1 MIKTDRI
8 YCIEVL
14 DFMKQDEEE
23 VMEILEWLEQ
33 NHQQNELSISE
44 FISFQN
50 IAMLIRLIS
59 IFMLLNIRIN
69 KSYEDHSE

>member
-23 VMEILEWLEQ
+23 VIEILEWLEQ
-33 NHQQNELSISE
+33 NHKKNELSISE

-59 IFMLLNIRIN
+59 IFILLNIRIN

>member
-59 IFMLLNIRIN
+59 IFILLNICIN

>member
-33 NHQQNELSISE
+33 NHKKNELSISE

-50 IAMLIRLIS
+50 IAMLI
-59 IFMLLNIRIN
+59 LLC
-69 KSYEDHSE
+69 Y

>member
-1 MIKTDRI
+1 
-8 YCIEVL
+8 
-14 DFMKQDEEE
+14 
-23 VMEILEWLEQ
+23 MEILEWLEQ

-44 FISFQN
+44 FFSFQN

-59 IFMLLNIRIN
+59 IFILLNIRIN

>member
-8 YCIEVL
+8 YFIEVL

-23 VMEILEWLEQ
+23 VIEILEWLEQ
-33 NHQQNELSISE
+33 NHKKNELSISE

-50 IAMLIRLIS
+50 IAMLI
-59 IFMLLNIRIN
+59 LLC
-69 KSYEDHSE
+69 Y

>member
-1 MIKTDRI
+1 
-8 YCIEVL
+8 
-14 DFMKQDEEE
+14 MKQDEEE

-59 IFMLLNIRIN
+59 IFILLNIRIN